1 MDYER
6 DCIIRARREI
16 HQKIVRI
23 LIDYEL
29 PETEEE
35 KPTAD
40 DFYRLLAE
48 IENQWEDTITGDL

>member
-6 DCIIRARREI
+6 DCIIRGRREI
-16 HQKIVRI
+16 YQKIVRI

-40 DFYRLLAE
+40 DFYLLLTE
-48 IENQWEDTITGDL
+48 IANRWEDTITGDL